1 MSISLETLKKS
12 TPRPPRDLLYGVQGV
27 GKSTLASQME
37 EPVFLAAEDGLSGLP
52 GIQHW
57 EIRSFQDAIDAIT
70 ALHEDHPYKC
80 VVLDTVSAFE
90 AMLHRQLLENWG
102 VDSIDK
108 VGANGGGFYK
118 WRNEALPLW
127 QDILDGLDSLRI
139 NRGMRIVLIGHSSD
153 QEIKPPE
160 ADSYRKYCID
170 LLNAKASSLLYRWA
184 DVVAFCNYKIS
195 VSGAKRNRKGEVT
208 QAGRAIGSGER
219 VMYLSE
225 RPAWFAK
232 NRFDLP
238 DELPLTCQ
246 DYLAAFNHN
255 DNQILGENDN
265 G

>member
-12 TPRPPRDLLYGVQGV
+12 VLMPPRDLIYGVQGI
-27 GKSTLASQME
+27 GKSTLASQMDD
-37 EPVFLAAEDGLSGLP
+37 PVFLAAEDGLSGLP

-57 EIRSFQDAIDAIT
+57 EIHSFQDAIEAIT
-70 ALHEDHPYKC
+70 ALHDDHRFKS

-90 AMLHRQLLENWG
+90 PMLHRQLLNDWG

-139 NRGMRIVLIGHSSD
+139 NKGMRIVLIGHSID
-153 QEIKPPE
+153 KEVKPPE
-160 ADSYRKYCID
+160 ADPYRKYTVD
-170 LLNAKASSLLYRWA
+170 LLNDKASSLLYRWA
-184 DVVAFCNYKIS
+184 DVVGFCNYKIS
-195 VSGAKRNRKGEVT
+195 VTGTTRDKRGKVT
-208 QAGRAIGSGER
+208 KTGRAIGTGER

-225 RPAWFAK
+225 RPAFFAK

-238 DELPLTCQ
+238 NEVPLTCG
-246 DYLAAFNHN
+246 DYMAAFQQNN
-255 DNQILGENDN
+255 KQNTGENQN

>member
-1 MSISLETLKKS
+1 MSISLETLKES
-12 TPRPPRDLLYGVQGV
+12 IYLPPRDLIYGVQGI

-37 EPVFLAAEDGLSGLP
+37 KPVFLAAEDGLSGLP

-57 EIRSFQDAIDAIT
+57 EIRSFPDAIEAIT
-70 ALHEDHPYKC
+70 ALHDEHTFKS

-90 AMLHRQLLENWG
+90 PMLHRQLLNDWQ

-118 WRNEALPLW
+118 WRTEALPLW

-139 NRGMRIVLIGHSSD
+139 NKGMRIILIGHSID
-153 QEIKPPE
+153 KEVKPPE
-160 ADSYRKYCID
+160 ADPYRKYTVD
-170 LLNAKASSLLYRWA
+170 LLNDKASALLYRWA
-184 DVVAFCNYKIS
+184 DVVGFCNYKIS
-195 VSGAKRNRKGEVT
+195 VTGTTRDKRGKVT
-208 QAGRAIGSGER
+208 KAGRAVGSGER

-225 RPAWFAK
+225 RPAFFAK

-238 DELPLTCQ
+238 NEIQLTCQ
-246 DYLAAFNHN
+246 DYMEAFQQNN
-255 DNQILGENDN
+255 KQNTGENQN

>member
-12 TPRPPRDLLYGVQGV
+12 TPLPPRDLIYGVQGI
-27 GKSTLASQME
+27 GKSTLASQMD

-70 ALHEDHPYKC
+70 ALHEEHPYKC
-80 VVLDTVSAFE
+80 AVLDTVSAFE

-108 VGANGGGFYK
+108 VGANGGGYFR
-118 WRNEALPLW
+118 WRTEALPLW
-127 QDILDGLDSLRI
+127 QDVLDGLDSLRV
-139 NRGMRIVLIGHSSD
+139 NMGMRIILIGHSID
-153 QEIKPPE
+153 KEVKPPE
-160 ADSYRKYCID
+160 ADPYRKYTID
-170 LLNAKASSLLYRWA
+170 LLNDKASSLLYRWA
-184 DVVAFCNYKIS
+184 DVVGFCNYKIS
-195 VSGAKRNRKGEVT
+195 VTGTTRDKKGQVT
-208 QAGRAIGSGER
+208 KAGRAIGSGER

-225 RPAWFAK
+225 RPAFYAK

-238 DELPLTCQ
+238 NEIALTCQ
-246 DYLAAFNHN
+246 DYLEAFHQNIHQN
-255 DNQILGENDN
+255 LGENNN